1 MLYVVCF
8 QAVAPDVEAKLGTP
22 VPSYTNIGPV
32 SKFYVE
38 RYGFNPQCRVI
49 AFTGDN
55 PASLIGN
62 LRELYR
68 RKEWHGLHCVM
79 HIFKNCCFIS
89 VTQPV
94 FRTMSSFWN
103 DQTVAVT
110 DHISVEKNFQLSKS
124 MLSNTLFM

>member
-1 MLYVVCF
+1 MSCIVCF

-38 RYGFNPQCRVI
+38 RFGFNPQCRVI

-62 LRELYR
+62 
-68 RKEWHGLHCVM
+68 K
-79 HIFKNCCFIS
+79 FKMKCMAESNGMFNITECCL
-89 VTQPV
+89 
-94 FRTMSSFWN
+94 
-103 DQTVAVT
+103 
-110 DHISVEKNFQLSKS
+110 E
-124 MLSNTLFM
+124 